1 MGAYL
6 YCFTS
11 EWHLVKKKIKAM
23 KNQLALGL
31 KVTKKSQLNVGLKLE
46 KD

>member
-11 EWHLVKKKIKAM
+11 ELHLVKKDQSDEKSI
-23 KNQLALGL
+23 GSWFESDE
-31 KVTKKSQLNVGLKLE
+31 KSQLNVGLKLE